1 MKTVFLG
8 VFILFLLLLNSCG
21 FFKSTGLYNI
31 PPDYAETFEEIN
43 GTPFIDHPNLTSNI
57 VLELTPTQKVFSPY
71 DSIKLILRVI
81 NLSSTD
87 TMYISKPKI
96 YNSDILNQKLVVKDS
111 TNKTQ
116 RIFEHYTNIDFA
128 IRRDDYGRKV
138 SGTIGHYGEK
148 ISPLSTQNYFFS
160 IKTGEKILPPL
171 FWLVNF
177 IRENR
182 PGNYYSFYYQRH
194 EEYDN
199 IKGPVYTKLTSDT
212 ALYSIRPYTDE
223 ETIIRNEAK
232 DLVSKI
238 DSTQNLEYA
247 DNWLSAFNKRYPENP
262 YKTGMID
269 FLNLKKDLKKYE
281 NEKKLK

>member
-8 VFILFLLLLNSCG
+8 VFILSLFLLNSCG
-21 FFKSTGLYNI
+21 FFRSIGLYNV

-43 GTPFIDHPNLTSNI
+43 GIPFIDHPNLTSNI

-71 DSIKLILRVI
+71 DSIKLILKVI

-148 ISPLSTQNYFFS
+148 IYPLSTQNYFFS
-160 IKTGEKILPPL
+160 IKTGEKILPPQ

-182 PGNYYSFYYQRH
+182 PGNYYSFYYQQH

-199 IKGPVYTKLTSDT
+199 IKGPVYTMLTSDT

-223 ETIIRNEAK
+223 ETVIRNEAK

-247 DNWLSAFNKRYPENP
+247 DNWLNAFNMRYPENP

-281 NEKKLK
+281 NE

>member
-8 VFILFLLLLNSCG
+8 VFVLSLLLLNSCG
-21 FFKSTGLYNI
+21 FFRSIGMYNV
-31 PPDYAETFEEIN
+31 PPDYADTFEEIN
-43 GTPFIDHPNLTSNI
+43 GIKFIDHPNLTSNI
-57 VLELTPTQKVFSPY
+57 VLELTSTQKEFSPN
-71 DSIKLILRVI
+71 DSIKLILKVI

-87 TMYISKPKI
+87 TMYISKPKL
-96 YNSDILNQKLVVKDS
+96 YNSNIFNQELIVKDS

-116 RIFEHYTNIDFA
+116 RIFEHYRNIDFA
-128 IRRDDYGRKV
+128 IRGDDYGRKV
-138 SGTIGHYGEK
+138 SSTIAPYGEK

-171 FWLVNF
+171 FGIVNL
-177 IRENR
+177 IRESK
-182 PGNYYSFYYQRH
+182 PGYYYAFYYQQH

-199 IKGPVYTKLTSDT
+199 IKGPVYTMLTSDT
-212 ALYSIRPYTDE
+212 VLYSIRPYTDE
-223 ETIIRNEAK
+223 ETVIRNEAK

-238 DSTQNLEYA
+238 DSTQNFEYA
-247 DNWLSAFNKRYPENP
+247 DNLLNAFNKRYPENP

-281 NEKKLK
+281 SEKKLK